1 MVDIMENNVNQSSS
15 SNGTKQSSTAPS
27 SVKKVKTNKLVYLGL
42 IVVIAI
48 VFAALVLFSQSSNS
62 NKLVSFD
69 NVLVPQS
76 IVSKLNTPNSLNNLI
91 GIGTA
96 SYSGVTQIQNSTE
109 LTLNNKPEILY
120 IGAEYCPF
128 CAAQRWSMI
137 IALSRFGTFSNLHF
151 MTSSASDYSPSTP
164 TFTFYNSTYTSNY
177 ISFVSVEQTTNKP
190 SSSGAGYAPLQNIT
204 SSQEALMSQY
214 DGQGSIPFI
223 LFANKSAIVGA
234 TYDPLS
240 VLDLLNWS
248 TVVSNIYNT
257 STLQS
262 QAIIGSAN
270 LITTKICEAD
280 NNTPQSVCSQQY
292 VKQIEKLS

>member
-1 MVDIMENNVNQSSS
+1 MVDIMENNVNQNAS
-15 SNGTKQSSTAPS
+15 SNSSNQGHVTPLSLVTKA
-27 SVKKVKTNKLVYLGL
+27 KTNKLVYLGL
-42 IVVIAI
+42 IVIIAI

-164 TFTFYNSTYTSNY
+164 TFTF
-177 ISFVSVEQTTNKP
+177 
-190 SSSGAGYAPLQNIT
+190 
-204 SSQEALMSQY
+204 
-214 DGQGSIPFI
+214 
-223 LFANKSAIVGA
+223 
-234 TYDPLS
+234 
-240 VLDLLNWS
+240 
-248 TVVSNIYNT
+248 
-257 STLQS
+257 
-262 QAIIGSAN
+262 
-270 LITTKICEAD
+270 
-280 NNTPQSVCSQQY
+280 
-292 VKQIEKLS
+292 

>member
-15 SNGTKQSSTAPS
+15 SNGTNQSSTAPS

-128 CAAQRWSMI
+128 CAAERWSMI

-151 MTSSASDYSPSTP
+151 MTSSARY
-164 TFTFYNSTYTSNY
+164 F
-177 ISFVSVEQTTNKP
+177 
-190 SSSGAGYAPLQNIT
+190 
-204 SSQEALMSQY
+204 
-214 DGQGSIPFI
+214 
-223 LFANKSAIVGA
+223 
-234 TYDPLS
+234 
-240 VLDLLNWS
+240 
-248 TVVSNIYNT
+248 
-257 STLQS
+257 
-262 QAIIGSAN
+262 
-270 LITTKICEAD
+270 
-280 NNTPQSVCSQQY
+280 
-292 VKQIEKLS
+292 